1 MPGSLLHA
9 NFIEALMDNRV
20 YPPVPELLLTAVEL
34 VLLALGAM
42 MFALE
47 LPMWRK
53 IVAVVLACVAL
64 LLFNYFAI
72 QNLGRFVDI
81 LVPLVFLVLHTVVD
95 QVLDWR
101 RDALRFARAKEG
113 R

>member
-1 MPGSLLHA
+1 MITRCIATRSERGYVSFA
-9 NFIEALMDNRV
+9 NRSDAGI
-20 YPPVPELLLTAVEL
+20 
-34 VLLALGAM
+34 
-42 MFALE
+42 
-47 LPMWRK
+47 
-53 IVAVVLACVAL
+53 
-64 LLFNYFAI
+64 
-72 QNLGRFVDI
+72 RFVDI